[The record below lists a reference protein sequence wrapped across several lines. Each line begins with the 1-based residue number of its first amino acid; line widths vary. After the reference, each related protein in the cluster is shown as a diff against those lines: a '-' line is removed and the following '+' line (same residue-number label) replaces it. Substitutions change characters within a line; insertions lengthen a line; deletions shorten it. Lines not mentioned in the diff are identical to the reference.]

1 MKQNN
6 IKLILIFLLIFSI
19 MLAFVSCEIAKDVL
33 GPDNDSEGPT
43 ADAGG
48 DQIIEWQDGLV
59 VTIDGSNSTD
69 PGGGTLTYK
78 WELIQRPFSS
88 ILELVE
94 FDTQPIAYF
103 KPDVLGIYC
112 PFNGKK

>member
-48 DQIIEWQDGLV
+48 D
-59 VTIDGSNSTD
+59 
-69 PGGGTLTYK
+69 
-78 WELIQRPFSS
+78 
-88 ILELVE
+88 
-94 FDTQPIAYF
+94 
-103 KPDVLGIYC
+103 
-112 PFNGKK
+112 